1 MTTASQ
7 AGLAARLALVDRE
20 RARLFALDAIAI
32 ALAIAAFRL
41 GGEPD
46 VLFHAVWVVLVV
58 EAFLYGVRVS
68 GPRIVL
74 AASLVVIYSSIDG
87 DGGIRPLEV
96 AELLFTEWPLMF
108 VIIAI
113 VAIMAD
119 RVTRTNRRVVAMERQ
134 THEQLVTAREDE
146 RRRLSADLHDGLGQ
160 TLTALVLSLDTV
172 ETTLDSPA
180 PMPEREAT
188 ASATRE
194 ALGRAQ
200 HIAELALEETR
211 DVAHNLRPA
220 RMREMGLTA
229 AIRDLAAHAGREID
243 VTFDPRLTAPGLL
256 CVEDE
261 LQAYRIVQEAI
272 ANAVRHGK
280 ARSIRVN
287 MHLGRRRRLVIE
299 ISDDGRGF
307 DVREVP
313 GEGIGLRGMRERAA
327 GLRGTLDV
335 SSHRG
340 AGTTVRLQVPLSESV
355 QLG

>member
-1 MTTASQ
+1 MTTSTET
-7 AGLAARLALVDRE
+7 LVARLPRIDRE
-20 RARLFALDAIAI
+20 RATLVALDAIAA
-32 ALAIAAFRL
+32 ALALAAFRL

-46 VLFHAVWVVLVV
+46 VLFHAVWVVLVI

-68 GPRIVL
+68 GPRIVI
-74 AASLVVIYSSIDG
+74 AASLVVVYSLVDG
-87 DGGIRPLEV
+87 DAGIRPLEV

-108 VIIAI
+108 VIIVI

-119 RVTRTNRRVVAMERQ
+119 RVTRTSRTVVALERQ

-172 ETTLDSPA
+172 ETTLDAPAASP
-180 PMPEREAT
+180 
-188 ASATRE
+188 SAQTRE

-229 AIRDLAAHAGREID
+229 AIRDLAAHAGRD
-243 VTFDPRLTAPGLL
+243 VEVIFDPRLTAPGLL

-272 ANAVRHGK
+272 ANAVRHGA

-299 ISDDGRGF
+299 VSDDGRGF
-307 DVREVP
+307 DVHEVA
-313 GEGIGLRGMRERAA
+313 GSGIGLRGMRERAA

-340 AGTTVRLQVPLSESV
+340 AGTVVRLQVPLAESV